1 MENEYYPNVIFK
13 VQIILCGENK
23 GKEKFCL
30 GLKDAHNFIDYEKR
44 KVGLENYSGYRSQ
57 AVNLSTHT
65 ERVIRAGLASISV

>member
-44 KVGLENYSGYRSQ
+44 KVGLENYSG
-57 AVNLSTHT
+57 
-65 ERVIRAGLASISV
+65 